1 MSSFAS
7 PLQIALVAAA
17 VTWPFAAGLGVVLW
31 SRARAVAHANRQAVL
46 SGQLRSLYRSVE
58 SWPLPPQ
65 LRLTVEAIEEQEA
78 MTADLRRRTSP
89 AGQTPNR
96 RDRTPAIG
104 VSGAWNRTS

>member
-7 PLQIALVAAA
+7 PLQIALVTGA

-31 SRARAVAHANRQAVL
+31 SRARAAAHANREAML

-58 SWPLPPQ
+58 ARPLPPQ

-78 MTADLRRRTSP
+78 MTVALRRRPAP
-89 AGQTPNR
+89 AGPVADGE
-96 RDRTPAIG
+96 DRTPAVG